1 MKTWTLNIGWFF
13 VVLLLSSLTSAHPLK
28 LSASLVQYEPD
39 NKSIRV
45 ECKVFMDDFELS
57 LSRSVLKGV
66 DVSTVKREERP
77 KIIEAYFKAFYKIHV
92 NGKRIPL
99 NYAAVIPL
107 REQNVL
113 VIRFK
118 PVPLTIKKG
127 DRLDIENSMF
137 FRDFGPAQTNRI
149 AVRIPPF
156 GIEEGRIATWDQYK
170 ISYTFGESKQ

>member
-77 KIIEAYFKAFYKIHV
+77 KIIEAYFKEFYKIHV

-156 GIEEGRIATWDQYK
+156 GIEEGRVATWDQYK